1 MFSSF
6 VAYWVIGLPLGMYLG
21 FSRHLGAL
29 GLWAALAISLMVI
42 GTALV
47 FAWRVK
53 VRELAARE
61 MVMV

>member
-1 MFSSF
+1 
-6 VAYWVIGLPLGMYLG
+6 MYLG